1 MVIKLGVGSTGITQD
16 PFIQVVST
24 WFPYVM
30 RACVKRHSTS
40 FNWFFLWFVG
50 LDLYLNFLFL
60 KTYLHLPVIHAF
72 FFPAGMNLKC
82 SMCAPSRCSE
92 QAWCWILQ
100 DNVVVSSHSAG
111 KMDMRVKSLPDELQD
126 MYSSGTC
133 EFSKEGT
140 VTKNWKLIRTRMWEE
155 WIVLLLASTWITT
168 TFPSRN
174 WNYFAMYY
182 HINRKWS

>member
-1 MVIKLGVGSTGITQD
+1 MVIKLGVGSTGSTQD

-30 RACVKRHSTS
+30 RACVKPHSTCWK
-40 FNWFFLWFVG
+40 WFFLWFVG
-50 LDLYLNFLFL
+50 LYLYLNFLFL

-72 FFPAGMNLKC
+72 FTARMNLKC

-100 DNVVVSSHSAG
+100 D
-111 KMDMRVKSLPDELQD
+111 KMDNVSRTEWPPQRY

-133 EFSKEGT
+133 ESSKEGT
-140 VTKNWKLIRTRMWEE
+140 VTKNWKPIRTRMWEE
-155 WIVLLLASTWITT
+155 WIVLLFASTWRTT
-168 TFPSRN
+168 TFSSRN